1 MNILGIPLTNFRE
14 IIILLFL
21 IYIYYITNSFLLKI
35 ITIIVF
41 IIHLIKFYINFH
53 INYKLYKNNNK
64 VLFYNLLLF
73 ISFIYYIKTG
83 NYLFFFGLFII
94 SRYIIQKKYLDK
106 NYKNI
111 LNNAIIIFLSILG
124 IIFNKDTKLNF
135 IFYMEIINHMLI

>member
-1 MNILGIPLTNFRE
+1 MNILGIPLTNLRE

-21 IYIYYITNSFLLKI
+21 IYIYYITNSFLLKS

-41 IIHLIKFYINFH
+41 IIHLIKFYINFN

>member
-1 MNILGIPLTNFRE
+1 MNILGIPLTNLRE

-41 IIHLIKFYINFH
+41 IIHLIKFYINFN